1 MVGALDKLHISTK
14 KRKQAE
20 PKWKNHNTQTPQ
32 NKTRSDSEETQKFR
46 KVKRNPLVKSKKQSK
61 PMNIPLRSPKNSHQR
76 VKMEKPE
83 SSRSMA
89 AISRGPKG
97 GDGACGRLE
106 MQRTRVL
113 LTKRTV
119 KKGENE
125 GKFAK
130 ADGVCSKID
139 EARGQLVEF
148 N

>member
-1 MVGALDKLHISTK
+1 
-14 KRKQAE
+14 
-20 PKWKNHNTQTPQ
+20 
-32 NKTRSDSEETQKFR
+32 
-46 KVKRNPLVKSKKQSK
+46 
-61 PMNIPLRSPKNSHQR
+61 
-76 VKMEKPE
+76 
-83 SSRSMA
+83 MA